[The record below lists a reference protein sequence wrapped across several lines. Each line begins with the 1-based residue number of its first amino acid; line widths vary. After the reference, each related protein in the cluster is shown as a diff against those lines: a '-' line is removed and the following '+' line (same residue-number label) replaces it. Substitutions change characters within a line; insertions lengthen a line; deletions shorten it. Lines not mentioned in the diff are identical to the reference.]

1 MRQNMTY
8 VTISHWTATEWT
20 AKMEAAVTVKFV
32 PMIMRVGRRGANGYA
47 GFEDVRYHPIC
58 K

>member
-1 MRQNMTY
+1 MTY